1 MVTITD
7 VDSATGSPKVAR
19 EMVSTDSFYSD
30 SSPAGDEKQK
40 PFGSTH
46 SIASKFSNLTIT
58 KSIKNKIGSNTCD
71 YDVRN
76 HNFELITLT
85 HEKFESKSYKIRI
98 YNNYRWLMLKLI

>member
-19 EMVSTDSFYSD
+19 EMVSADSFYSD

-46 SIASKFSNLTIT
+46 SIASKFSNLSIT

-85 HEKFESKSYKIRI
+85 LKIRI
-98 YNNYRWLMLKLI
+98 KKLQNSNI